1 MNTLWTYQCYLALCL
16 TPLTT
21 RENKL
26 KLNWT
31 VKRQSHHFRC
41 YKVKQ
46 RPRNRYYCRGPIWW
60 FRCLVQ
66 MCFFSSSI
74 PLRKICTIRHP
85 KHSLESPWS
94 ILIAHLALCLQ
105 LTAKHS
111 VCFIAPSACLLYVP
125 CICDIFALRKLLVPT
140 WERYSALC
148 DVTKRFLRL
157 GSWGRGGLSAVQFNG
172 RRETRRTTA
181 FKWIF
186 ACCGTLCSFPQ
197 SITGVALEAD
207 QRRVRP
213 YMCWTRTLHDG
224 LTRERRLS
232 TGGESRFGWGVNSG
246 ALLCFNS
253 VEATVELKGRINT
266 TW

>member
-1 MNTLWTYQCYLALCL
+1 MQYSRHTWIARIFSLPPNENMTIKSLHTLDILMLSRTVSS
-16 TPLTT
+16 PLTT

-31 VKRQSHHFRC
+31 VKRQSHYFRC

-46 RPRNRYYCRGPIWW
+46 RPWNRYYCRGPICW

-74 PLRKICTIRHP
+74 PLRKICTIRYP

-125 CICDIFALRKLLVPT
+125 CICDIFALRND
-140 WERYSALC
+140 S
-148 DVTKRFLRL
+148 
-157 GSWGRGGLSAVQFNG
+157 
-172 RRETRRTTA
+172 
-181 FKWIF
+181 
-186 ACCGTLCSFPQ
+186 
-197 SITGVALEAD
+197 
-207 QRRVRP
+207 
-213 YMCWTRTLHDG
+213 
-224 LTRERRLS
+224 
-232 TGGESRFGWGVNSG
+232 
-246 ALLCFNS
+246 
-253 VEATVELKGRINT
+253 
-266 TW
+266 